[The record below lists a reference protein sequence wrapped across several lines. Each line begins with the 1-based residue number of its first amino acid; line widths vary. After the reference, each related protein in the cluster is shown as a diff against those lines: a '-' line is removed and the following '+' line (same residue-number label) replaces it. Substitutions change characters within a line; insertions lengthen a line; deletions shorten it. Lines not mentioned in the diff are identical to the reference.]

1 MTDSSGVV
9 PDRPQESRLLD
20 QLLEI
25 LQDLVDRLKLLQED
39 GGASTAAAS
48 TPPANVARQSSPR
61 RDGRAGS
68 AASRAIRAPCVRKAL
83 EAVTP
88 TP

>member
-9 PDRPQESRLLD
+9 PDRPLEFRLLD

-48 TPPANVARQSSPR
+48 TPPASVGRQSCPK

-68 AASRAIRAPCVRKAL
+68 AASRAIRAPCARKAP
-83 EAVTP
+83 EAVTL